1 MKSTPVRRTL
11 FISQYIIFQ
20 IFTSFFK
27 ISGAASS
34 QFENV
39 YVSLYGEDCKS
50 CGSLDLPC
58 QSIAQAVRQVD
69 KDGIIFLNGSGTKQ
83 NPFYCSPPHQG
94 NLTAVE
100 INKSLTMK
108 GFYSTPHVFCVEGFH
123 FEKANDGE
131 QTLRF
136 ELSGIAF
143 WQTPLTFEKCHHVKI
158 VNCSFHNAPRA
169 LSIRIRNITTFRLDI
184 QGFSSFHNNSHCI
197 HLILLENV
205 GNKSRRFVNIN
216 ISGTHFILNGLHGL
230 QRSERGVM
238 KISSKEDKTLKQVEI
253 DIFCEKVKCAKNQGP
268 FINLNVSTAVTN
280 ETYKDVELSFNKLPS
295 WKDPLD
301 RKQKLTVHSLYF
313 SHAKK
318 TRAKFV
324 KVECYHNP
332 SVQCIKVQSDEA
344 DIDIQ
349 DSYFHKQSTLQRA
362 GSCLSLEADFRAS
375 LRILNTTFWKNE
387 ADAGGSIYVD
397 SPGGFV
403 DVNFTNVR
411 FSKCS
416 ARKYGCAISVGK
428 PLWRGHHNQSCPD
441 KLYFNLKNVTI
452 EQWKGKWSKC
462 TAALVYLKGGKVTI
476 EESRFHK
483 KTRTTVEGA
492 LKVVNTGGKTNVTV
506 SKCSFIDKAAKARTG
521 FIFIHLVAGN
531 GHAGFVTFA
540 DSSIVGNTLTK
551 KRKALLISPKYRIK
565 LVNIT
570 LIQFR
575 YGFQVNSSP
584 PKNSSFPVDIV
595 IDYCTFIN
603 NVYDVLLV
611 IKDPTSVQVII
622 KNTIFS
628 SSSKETVENDGETY
642 AVRITIP
649 PLKNITSS
657 KATIELDNNT
667 FDARPSSRFALFFEG
682 DKNVTVRRTLF
693 QNCINAHPYNWFVKE
708 GEEFVYETATGAIS
722 ILTSP
727 DKSQQLGCIRQKATH
742 EIHPTWNYDCHV
754 LFEDTIF
761 VENVGLAAGAVYI
774 SNGYTR
780 FRRCTFRDNFG
791 THRTGH
797 VYSAYGT
804 GQVDFEDCS
813 FSRTKKSKEFSNIST
828 FNKPTFLYSE
838 SGGPVK
844 LKNTSMISLDPD
856 RNSFPMIDI
865 TSGGY
870 VDMDEASKLQ
880 CSEGQELLLDN
891 ATHIVFTE
899 KNNSFCRLN
908 VTVLRYYCRS
918 CPPGYYSLQKG
929 VSRGL
934 VVATA
939 VLCIPCS
946 FGANCVKSNI
956 AAKPNF
962 WGYQASNHPPKLEFI
977 ACPEHYCQSSESADY
992 NSCHG
997 NRNGTLCGQCADGFT
1012 ETLFSAE
1019 CCKYSKCN
1027 NYTVWIL
1034 TMVLTVA
1041 LVLYLLIKPPI
1052 LSLLGTQILW
1062 FKRKAENHS
1071 RDDLGLVE
1079 DREHSDSGYIK
1090 ITFYFY
1096 QAAELLMVGSIED
1109 CLQKIPFIHF
1119 VIAAFNFQVRTINNG
1134 IGCPFIGLTA
1144 VTKQLVL
1151 SGTVFVTMFEVVIIY
1166 CFHAT
1171 VNMLRGKEKPH
1182 LIHYMAVVMEV
1193 LLLGYE
1199 RLAETSLTL
1208 MHCVSIGS
1216 GKWLFID
1223 ASVPCMQWWQYIL
1236 LAYIIVFV
1244 VPFVVVLYY
1253 GSSKLYKASV
1263 TASEFLAACMIPLP
1277 FLIYWLVKDMLRRRG
1292 RRGNSTSVQVVNR
1305 DVLEILHGP
1314 FRKPNNDDGG
1324 TLYWESVL
1332 IGRRLILLACQ
1343 AFITNLMLRMVCMV
1357 GACFLMTIHH
1367 VLKNPFRDLLA
1378 NRAETLSLTALSIIA
1393 VINLAKATLIAFGI
1407 SFDGP
1412 DTPYFEALE
1421 WFEACALAFV
1431 PALVSLLVTFAI
1443 LSQLTRLLVFLI
1455 KKCRHTRWQI
1465 PSHTWLID
1473 QLREPLLDVAEQNIA
1488 EQNSDDDA

>member
-1 MKSTPVRRTL
+1 M
-11 FISQYIIFQ
+11 
-20 IFTSFFK
+20 
-27 ISGAASS
+27 
-34 QFENV
+34 
-39 YVSLYGEDCKS
+39 
-50 CGSLDLPC
+50 
-58 QSIAQAVRQVD
+58 D
-69 KDGIIFLNGSGTKQ
+69 KDGIIFLNGSGTAQ
-83 NPFYCSPPHQG
+83 HHFDCSPHDQG
-94 NLTAVE
+94 YGRAVE

-108 GFYSTPHVFCVEGFH
+108 GYYSTPHVFCVKGFR
-123 FEKANDGE
+123 FGKTNNEE

-143 WQTPLTFEKCHHVKI
+143 WQTPLTFENCHHVKI

-169 LSIRIRNITTFRLDI
+169 LSVRIRNIITFRLDI
-184 QGFSSFHNNSHCI
+184 QGFSSFHDNSHCV
-197 HLILLENV
+197 HLILLDNF
-205 GNKSRRFVNIN
+205 GSKSRRSVAIN
-216 ISGTHFILNGLHGL
+216 ISGTHFIQNGFHGTK
-230 QRSERGVM
+230 RSERGVM
-238 KISSKEDKTLKQVEI
+238 KIASNDNKALKQVNI
-253 DIFCEKVKCAKNQGP
+253 DIFCEKVKCAKNKGP
-268 FINLNVSTAVTN
+268 FINFNVSTAVTN
-280 ETYKDVELSFNKLPS
+280 ETYKDVELSFNKLAS
-295 WKDPLD
+295 SKNLLN
-301 RKQKLTVHSLYF
+301 RKPRFTMHGLYF
-313 SHAKK
+313 SHARV

-324 KVECYHNP
+324 NLNCSHNDLH
-332 SVQCIKVQSDEA
+332 VQCINVTSDVAE
-344 DIDIQ
+344 IDIQ
-349 DSYFHKQSTLQRA
+349 DSYFHNQSTPKTN
-362 GSCLSLEADFRAS
+362 GSCLSLVANIGTS
-375 LRILNTTFWKNE
+375 LKVINTTFWESE
-387 ADAGGSIYVD
+387 AVVGGSLYVH
-397 SPGGFV
+397 SPGGFLR
-403 DVNFTNVR
+403 VNITNVI
-411 FSKCS
+411 FGNCS
-416 ARKYGCAISVGK
+416 ARREGCAMSI
-428 PLWRGHHNQSCPD
+428 GHNESIPE
-441 KLYFNLKNVTI
+441 KLHFNLKNVTI
-452 EQWKGKWSKC
+452 EHWKGFRSGC
-462 TAALVYLKGGKVTI
+462 IDVCVFLKGGKVTA
-476 EESRFHK
+476 EESKFRK
-483 KTRTTVEGA
+483 KTRTTVGGA
-492 LKVVNTGGKTNVTV
+492 LRMVTSGGKFHKKSKFYTKKRTVGGALRVVTSGGKTNVTI
-506 SKCSFIDKAAKARTG
+506 SRCSFIDKALLGRKG
-521 FIFIHLVAGN
+521 FIVTIVAGN
-531 GHAGFVTFA
+531 GNAG
-540 DSSIVGNTLTK
+540 IVTLTDTLISTNAK
-551 KRKALLISPKYRIK
+551 KKGARAMFISPKYRIR
-565 LVNIT
+565 LVNT
-570 LIQFR
+570 KLIQFR
-575 YGFQVNSSP
+575 YGLQVIASP
-584 PKNSSFPVDIV
+584 PKNSSFLVDIV
-595 IDYCTFIN
+595 IDNCTFIN
-603 NVYDVLLV
+603 NVYDMLLT
-611 IKDPTSVQVII
+611 IYDPTSVQIII
-622 KNTIFS
+622 KNTLFTGS
-628 SSSKETVENDGETY
+628 NSEAVENYGQSY
-642 AVRITIP
+642 AVRLNIP
-649 PLKNITSS
+649 PLKDISSS
-657 KATIELDNNT
+657 KAVIELDNNT
-667 FDARPSSRFALFFEG
+667 FDSRPSSHFALFFEG

-693 QNCINAHPYNWFVKE
+693 QNCINTHPYEWLVGKE
-708 GEEFVYETATGAIS
+708 NEYFYKTATGAIS

-727 DKSQQLGCIRQKATH
+727 DKSRQLGCIRQSATH
-742 EIHPTWNYDCHV
+742 EIHPTWDYDCYI

-761 VENVGLAAGAVYI
+761 VENVGLAVGAVSI

-791 THRTGH
+791 IYRTGH

-813 FSRTKKSKEFSNIST
+813 FSRTKKSKEFSNTLT

-838 SGGPVK
+838 SGGPLK
-844 LKNTSMISLDPD
+844 LKNTTMISLDSD

-880 CSEGQELLLDN
+880 CSKGQELLLED
-891 ATHIVFTE
+891 ATHILLTE
-899 KNNSFCRLN
+899 KNNTFCPVN
-908 VTVLRYYCRS
+908 VTVLRYSCRS
-918 CPPGYYSLQKG
+918 CSPGYYSLQKG

-939 VLCIPCS
+939 VLCLPCP

-962 WGYQASNHPPKLEFI
+962 WGYQASNQPPKLEFI
-977 ACPEHYCQSSESADY
+977 ACPEHYCRSSESADY
-992 NSCHG
+992 NSCLG

-1052 LSLLGTQILW
+1052 LSFLGTQILW

-1071 RDDLGLVE
+1071 RDDLGFVE

-1096 QAAELLMVGSIED
+1096 QACELLMVGSIED
-1109 CLQKIPFIHF
+1109 CLQKMPFIHF
-1119 VIAAFNFQVRTINNG
+1119 VIAAFNFQVRTINKE

-1151 SGTVFVTMFEVVIIY
+1151 SGTVFLTMFEVVIIY

-1171 VNMLRGKEKPH
+1171 VNMFRGKEKQL

-1223 ASVPCMQWWQYIL
+1223 ANVPCMQWWQYIL

-1244 VPFVVVLYY
+1244 IPFVGVLYY
-1253 GSSKLYKASV
+1253 GSSKLYKASI

-1292 RRGNSTSVQVVNR
+1292 RRGNFTSVQVVNR

-1412 DTPYFEALE
+1412 DTPYFDALE

-1431 PALVSLLVTFAI
+1431 PALVSLLVSFAI

-1455 KKCRHTRWQI
+1455 KKCRHARWQI

-1473 QLREPLLDVAEQNIA
+1473 QMREPLLDVAEQNTA